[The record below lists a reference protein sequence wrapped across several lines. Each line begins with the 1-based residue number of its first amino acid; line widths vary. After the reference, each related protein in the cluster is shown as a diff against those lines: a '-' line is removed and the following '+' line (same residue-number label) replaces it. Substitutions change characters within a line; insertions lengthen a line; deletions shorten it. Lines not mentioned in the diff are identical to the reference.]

1 MSYPILFGNTSAS
14 GAQFIPTDIS
24 SLSLWL
30 DASDTSTIIHT
41 SNKVSQWNDKSSN
54 GLNVVQSIDANRPLT
69 NTVTRNGK
77 NVLSFDGVNDILLN
91 TSNNLFGNVNG
102 FGLYVVVRNTAT
114 LQSRPVHKAMPG
126 TPANRAGF
134 AMARLSPPT
143 FETFFRRLNTDT
155 LSNAVSTTGINS
167 NWNMLGQIVNSSTGV
182 NAIRLNAVQESTA
195 ATTIGTITNE
205 STGDFAVGGNS
216 ALTQYMAGEVA
227 EVMAYSKILTAGEIF
242 LIESYLKQKWSI

>member
-41 SNKVSQWNDKSSN
+41 SNKVSQWNDKSST

-69 NTVTRNGK
+69 NTVTLNGK

-91 TSNNLFGNVNG
+91 TSNNLFASING
-102 FGLYVVVRNTAT
+102 FGLYAVVRNTAT
-114 LQSRPVHKAMPG
+114 TLARTVHKSIPG
-126 TPANRAGF
+126 TPSNRAGF

-143 FETFFRRLNTDT
+143 FEALFRRVDTDAASLAT
-155 LSNAVSTTGINS
+155 STTGINS
-167 NWNMLGQIVNSSTGV
+167 NWNMTGQIVDSSIGV
-182 NAIRLNAVQESTA
+182 NAIRLNGVQEGTA
-195 ATTIGTITNE
+195 ATTIGTITSA
-205 STGDFAVGGNS
+205 STGDFAVGGNTNF
-216 ALTQYMAGEVA
+216 AQYMAGQVA
-227 EVMAYSKILTAGEIF
+227 EVIAYSKILTANEIF
-242 LIESYLKQKWSI
+242 LIESYLKEKWAI